1 MTAEIAYNQ
10 PDILYRREAGL
21 NQSSLKKILQSPAH
35 YQAALNQK
43 FAPSAAME
51 MGTAV
56 HSLVLDG
63 PKAFEGSYFDRG
75 KEGKD
80 LTVAELKEALDKKG
94 VDYKKSAKKAELEGL
109 LYPDGKPVD
118 RRTGL
123 SSDDYA
129 TVEGMAK
136 QLSRLPYYD
145 ITDDAAYIK
154 RNEVSIYWDWAGVQ
168 CKARLDSVLVEEG
181 LIVDLKT
188 TMSVEPGLFMKKV
201 IGLGYDFQASY
212 YSKAAEAAYGKP
224 FRFIFAAVERE
235 APFNVQLFEVTDE
248 MMAEGMAMCEDAL
261 HLYKLSESS
270 EIWEPPVIHQHKL
283 EYPRWRTP
291 YKRRFKRAILEE
303 TPLEDIF

>member
-1 MTAEIAYNQ
+1 M
-10 PDILYRREAGL
+10 
-21 NQSSLKKILQSPAH
+21 
-35 YQAALNQK
+35 
-43 FAPSAAME
+43 
-51 MGTAV
+51 
-56 HSLVLDG
+56 
-63 PKAFEGSYFDRG
+63 
-75 KEGKD
+75 
-80 LTVAELKEALDKKG
+80 TVAELKEALDKKG